1 MKKLIFIS
9 LIGLMFTSC
18 GYAPIDNSRP
28 IVINLIERYNK
39 THCLYY
45 FQGNK
50 MIVNPFSFSD
60 NNTFVLD
67 SCGKYN
73 IGDTIKLN

>member
-18 GYAPIDNSRP
+18 ENTSINNLQP
-28 IVINLIERYNK
+28 IVVRKIQYNDNGY
-39 THCLYY
+39 CYY
-45 FQGNK
+45 Y
-50 MIVNPFSFSD
+50 SD
-60 NNTFVLD
+60 GFWKLLD
-67 SCGKYN
+67 MCGKYN